1 MTEHEIDRL
10 ADELCLADNPG
21 IPCFRPLIQLLSTGE
36 PVSVEQLADATGRTR
51 EELVRMLQQAPS
63 IEFDAQ
69 GNIVGA
75 GLTLR
80 PTPHR
85 FEVDGRTL
93 YTWCALDALMF
104 PALLGRTVHVS
115 SPTPGTGTPVRV
127 TVTPEGVEAI
137 DPPTALVSI
146 VKLTADPDIREAFC
160 NEVHFFSAADVAEA
174 WLGQHP
180 GALLLSVAE
189 AFTLGRR
196 LAACL

>member
-1 MTEHEIDRL
+1 MTEREIVRL
-10 ADELCLADNPG
+10 AEELCLADNPG
-21 IPCFRPLIQLLSTGE
+21 LPCFRPLIQLLSTGE
-36 PVSVEQLADATGRTR
+36 PVSVEQLADATSGTS
-51 EELVRMLQQAPS
+51 EEFVRMLQQAPS

-115 SPTPGTGTPVRV
+115 SPTPGIGTPVRV
-127 TVTPEGVEAI
+127 TVTPEGVAST
-137 DPPTALVSI
+137 DPPTAVVSI
-146 VKLTADPDIREAFC
+146 VKTMTNPDIRQAFC
-160 NEVHFFSAADVAEA
+160 NYVHFFSATDTAEA
-174 WLGQHP
+174 WLDQHP
-180 GALLLSVAE
+180 GALLLSVPE
-189 AFTLGRR
+189 AF
-196 LAACL
+196 